1 MYLGTNDPSYSPSWK
16 SEALGKTIDDQNI
29 IFIHILDVLCCTD
42 GRAVAI
48 GSVVISTVE
57 LIHDQSRAVT
67 ADILD
72 LRKLGVLDYLSSR
85 VTGVRGQDH

>member
-1 MYLGTNDPSYSPSWK
+1 MYLWANDPSYSPSWK
-16 SEALGKTIDDQNI
+16 SEALGKTINDQNI

-48 GSVVISTVE
+48 GCVVVSAVE
-57 LIHDQSRAVT
+57 LVHDQSRAVS
-67 ADILD
+67 ADILY
-72 LRKLGVLDYLSSR
+72 LRKLGVLDYLSGR